1 MNIVMTGFVTDNQ
14 DPDNLGRV
22 KIKMYLSEVETESN
36 WLPIVAGFAGDDKG
50 IYCLPDIDD
59 FVLAVFIDNTYQKG
73 YILGSTW
80 TQDSPLP
87 TSEENS
93 DADLN
98 GDGNN
103 ALRMIRTKAGQRI
116 ILDDTDGSEKIQI
129 LNADATSRI
138 ELDAENELINLETEQ
153 GISLSAKTAVS
164 ITAEELSVE
173 LDKDLT
179 VSCKNLGFET
189 SGDSSIK
196 GDGGIALEGKGIS
209 LN

>member
-1 MNIVMTGFVTDNQ
+1 MTGFVTDNQ

-22 KIKMYLSEVETESN
+22 KIKIYLSEVETETN
-36 WLPIVAGFAGDDKG
+36 WLPIIAGFAGDDKG

-153 GISLSAKTAVS
+153 GISLSAKKAIS
-164 ITAEELSVE
+164 ITAEEMSVE

-179 VSCKNLGFET
+179 ISCKNLGFET

>member
-1 MNIVMTGFVTDNQ
+1 MNVVMTGFVTDNQ

-22 KIKMYLSEVETESN
+22 KIKIYLSEVETETN

-50 IYCLPDIDD
+50 IYCLPDVDD
-59 FVLAVFIDNTYQKG
+59 FVLAVFIDNSYQKG

-80 TQDSPLP
+80 TQDSALP

-179 VSCKNLGFET
+179 ISCKNLGFET